1 MGVADGEFVGQQL
14 RPLTGWDQNALSLG
28 VLIFRDRHASGGEAT
43 MSSPSVNDVEVEKP
57 RHPSFWIIDLPF
69 FLVLVLTVIGVAYTS
84 FSNRP
89 IILYWELLAPMIGL
103 VCVGAGWHH
112 TTDSASRW
120 RLIATQGLHWLAF
133 LLVMNLLLLPS
144 VQRLFNS
151 SAIGLAI
158 FVLLTLGTFT
168 AGVHVLS
175 WQVLLLGLVMALSI
189 PAIAFI
195 QTSSL
200 MVAVIGGAIAMVVA
214 VVWWHWR
221 AKRPSSQSD
230 RG

>member
-1 MGVADGEFVGQQL
+1 
-14 RPLTGWDQNALSLG
+14 
-28 VLIFRDRHASGGEAT
+28 
-43 MSSPSVNDVEVEKP
+43 MSSPSVNNAEVEKP
-57 RHPSFWIIDLPF
+57 RHPSFWLRDLPF

-144 VQRLFNS
+144 VQRLFNA

-158 FVLLTLGTFT
+158 FVLLTLGTFI

-175 WQVLLLGLVMALSI
+175 WHVLLLGLIMALSI

-195 QTSSL
+195 QTSAL
-200 MVAVIGGAIAMVVA
+200 IVVVIGAAIAVVVA
-214 VVWWHWR
+214 IIWWYWR
-221 AKRPSSQSD
+221 AKRPSSQTD
-230 RG
+230 RV

>member
-1 MGVADGEFVGQQL
+1 
-14 RPLTGWDQNALSLG
+14 
-28 VLIFRDRHASGGEAT
+28 
-43 MSSPSVNDVEVEKP
+43 MSSPSFENAEVEKP
-57 RHPSFWIIDLPF
+57 RHPSFWVRDLPF

-103 VCVGAGWHH
+103 VCVGAGWHRA
-112 TTDSASRW
+112 TNSASRW

-144 VQRLFNS
+144 VQRLFNA

-175 WQVLLLGLVMALSI
+175 WQVLLLGLIMALSI

-195 QTSSL
+195 QTSAL
-200 MVAVIGGAIAMVVA
+200 IVAVIGGAIAMVVA

>member
-1 MGVADGEFVGQQL
+1 
-14 RPLTGWDQNALSLG
+14 
-28 VLIFRDRHASGGEAT
+28 
-43 MSSPSVNDVEVEKP
+43 MSSPSVDNAVVKKP
-57 RHPSFWIIDLPF
+57 RHPSFWIRDLPF

-103 VCVGAGWHH
+103 VCVGAGWHR
-112 TTDSASRW
+112 TTDSATKW

-144 VQRLFNS
+144 VQRLFNAGS
-151 SAIGLAI
+151 IGLAI

-168 AGVHVLS
+168 AGVHALS
-175 WQVLLLGLVMALSI
+175 WHVCLLGLIMTLSI

-195 QTSSL
+195 QTSAL
-200 MVAVIGGAIAMVVA
+200 IVAVIGAGIATVLA
-214 VVWWHWR
+214 VIWWHWR
-221 AKRPSSQSD
+221 AKRPSSEADSV
-230 RG
+230 

>member
-103 VCVGAGWHH
+103 VCVGAGWHRA
-112 TTDSASRW
+112 TDSASRW

-175 WQVLLLGLVMALSI
+175 WQVLLLGLAHGI
-189 PAIAFI
+189 PDVVGRQNPA
-195 QTSSL
+195 
-200 MVAVIGGAIAMVVA
+200 VAPGPFAAPSYGAV
-214 VVWWHWR
+214 
-221 AKRPSSQSD
+221 
-230 RG
+230 

>member
-1 MGVADGEFVGQQL
+1 MQ
-14 RPLTGWDQNALSLG
+14 R
-28 VLIFRDRHASGGEAT
+28 R
-43 MSSPSVNDVEVEKP
+43 
-57 RHPSFWIIDLPF
+57 
-69 FLVLVLTVIGVAYTS
+69 
-84 FSNRP
+84 
-89 IILYWELLAPMIGL
+89 
-103 VCVGAGWHH
+103 
-112 TTDSASRW
+112 
-120 RLIATQGLHWLAF
+120 GLHWLAF

-144 VQRLFNS
+144 VQRLFNA

-175 WQVLLLGLVMALSI
+175 WQVLLLGLIMALSI

-195 QTSSL
+195 QTSAL
-200 MVAVIGGAIAMVVA
+200 IVAVIGGAIAMVVA

-221 AKRPSSQSD
+221 AKRPSSRSD

>member
-1 MGVADGEFVGQQL
+1 
-14 RPLTGWDQNALSLG
+14 
-28 VLIFRDRHASGGEAT
+28 
-43 MSSPSVNDVEVEKP
+43 MSSPSVDNSEVEKP
-57 RHPSFWIIDLPF
+57 HRPSFWIRDIPF
-69 FLVLVLTVIGVAYTS
+69 FLVLLLTVIGVAYTS

-103 VCVGAGWHH
+103 VCVGAGWHR

-144 VQRLFNS
+144 VQRLFNA

-175 WQVLLLGLVMALSI
+175 WQVLLLGFIMALSI

-195 QTSSL
+195 QTSAL
-200 MVAVIGGAIAMVVA
+200 MVAVVGAAIAIVVA
-214 VVWWHWR
+214 IIWWHWR
-221 AKRPSSQSD
+221 AKRPSWQSE
-230 RG
+230 RV

>member
-1 MGVADGEFVGQQL
+1 M

-43 MSSPSVNDVEVEKP
+43 MSSPSVNNAEVEKP
-57 RHPSFWIIDLPF
+57 GHPSFWVRDLPF

-144 VQRLFNS
+144 VQRLFNA

-168 AGVHVLS
+168 AGVHILS
-175 WQVLLLGLVMALSI
+175 WHVLLLGLIMALSI

-195 QTSSL
+195 QTSAL
-200 MVAVIGGAIAMVVA
+200 IVTVIGAAIAVVVA
-214 VVWWHWR
+214 IIWWYWR
-221 AKRPSSQSD
+221 AKRPSSQTD
-230 RG
+230 RV